1 MIYVDHV
8 IWLPQFEDK
17 LLAKHHVTVREAE
30 DILFGLPYIEFVEH
44 GVYAGEHLYA
54 AYGQTDAGRYLVV
67 LFVLKQGG
75 GALVISARDMDGKER
90 RRYGRR
96 K

>member
-1 MIYVDHV
+1 MIYVEHV

-30 DILFGLPYIEFVEH
+30 DILFGVPYIEFAEC
-44 GVYAGEHLYA
+44 GVYTDEHLYA
-54 AYGQTDAGRYLVV
+54 AYRQTHAGRYLVV
-67 LFVLKQGG
+67 LFVMKQGG
-75 GALVISARDMDGKER
+75 GSLVISARDMDGKER

>member
-1 MIYVDHV
+1 MIQIEHV

-30 DILFGLPYIEFVEH
+30 DILFGAPYVEYVERGFH
-44 GVYAGEHLYA
+44 ADEHLYA

-75 GALVISARDMDGKER
+75 GALVISGRDMDGKER